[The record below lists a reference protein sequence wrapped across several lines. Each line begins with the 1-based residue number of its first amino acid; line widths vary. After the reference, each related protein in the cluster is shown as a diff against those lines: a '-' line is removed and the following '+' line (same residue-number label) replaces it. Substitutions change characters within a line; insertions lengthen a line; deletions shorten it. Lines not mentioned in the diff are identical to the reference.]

1 MIYLEYFNSINM
13 GRSNLKITVYG
24 AMSEKWCITSAFL
37 SDDIHQALH
46 LTMFFR
52 VFFEVFQLMV
62 RSLKEII
69 HKLIIQTLVFTYAA

>member
-1 MIYLEYFNSINM
+1 M
-13 GRSNLKITVYG
+13 GRSNLKITVDG